1 MQPNEIEAQYF
12 GLKKKAKSMGLPMKD
27 VIDDWFMFRQEK
39 FELTDDEVAKIKSAV
54 LRFDPSRI

>member
-1 MQPNEIEAQYF
+1 
-12 GLKKKAKSMGLPMKD
+12 MGLPMKD